1 MPYTTESKNLPSYI
15 KNKPEGVKA
24 KWVALFNRIYEE
36 KGEESAL
43 IAANAWL
50 KRHLASDAKLVKRSF
65 VELEMDASKGFIKR
79 SDDGEDYISFVLNST
94 IPHKDGKIFTESMLQ
109 KWAEDIN
116 KGEVVI
122 GDVDHEYYD
131 KALATMTDDQVKF
144 ALKGKPGIAKA
155 VKAIY
160 DKGKLWVRAMIDK
173 RYRKLIEK
181 AKGVS
186 VEALCSW
193 ADNIAV
199 DGDILGFSFN
209 VNTEPADSMAGI
221 YND

>member
-1 MPYTTESKNLPSYI
+1 MPYTVDSKNLPSYI
-15 KNKPEGVKA
+15 SNKSEGVKA
-24 KWVALFNRIYEE
+24 KWVSLFNKIYKE
-36 KGEESAL
+36 KGEEEAF
-43 IAANAWL
+43 IVANTWL
-50 KRHLASDAKLVKRSF
+50 KRHLSSEAKLIKRSF
-65 VELEMDASKGFIKR
+65 IELEMDSSKGFIKR
-79 SDDGEDYISFVLNST
+79 SDDGEDYISFILNST
-94 IPHKDGKIFTESMLQ
+94 VPHKDGRVFTEAMLQ

-122 GDVDHEYYD
+122 GDIDHQHYD
-131 KALATMTDDQVKF
+131 KALATLTDDQVRH
-144 ALKGKPGIAKA
+144 ALKKKPGIAKA

-199 DGDILGFSFN
+199 DGDILGFTFN

-221 YND
+221 YDD